1 MGVGEFFGVEGP
13 HQSWA
18 HQGCATYASPAMNNV
33 IYNIYQVVTLS
44 YLSSSGGAPHGS
56 WTTPLQ
62 VPPST
67 FNLHTMQDKVV
78 GVGVPQLVG
87 DAVEEQV
94 PALRVHV
101 HGEVLEDVHVAAVSN
116 AAHAGAVTL
125 GSDEMNGLGTN
136 IPEQ

>member
-1 MGVGEFFGVEGP
+1 VMGEFFGVEGP

-18 HQGCATYASPAMNNV
+18 HQGCATYASSAMNNV
-33 IYNIYQVVTLS
+33 IYNIYQEVTLS

-67 FNLHTMQDKVV
+67 FNLQSVGVGFV

-87 DAVEEQV
+87 DVVEEQV

-101 HGEVLEDVHVAAVSN
+101 HGEVLEDVPVAAVSN
-116 AAHAGAVTL
+116 AAHSGAVTL
-125 GSDEMNGLGTN
+125 GSDELNGLGTN